1 MCQAGFSSLT
11 AENCSDEVEG
21 KYKVLTECERFHLN
35 QFNGNFSTQHFFLL
49 KNANSFW
56 RRFSSNK

>member
-21 KYKVLTECERFHLN
+21 KYKVLTECIRFQLHQLK
-35 QFNGNFSTQHFFLL
+35 GNFSTQHFFLL

-56 RRFSSNK
+56 RRVGSNI